1 MNIFIENTDDWEE
14 KQSLV
19 KYNHKQ
25 WKSTDF

>member
-1 MNIFIENTDDWEE
+1 MNIFIENTDWEE